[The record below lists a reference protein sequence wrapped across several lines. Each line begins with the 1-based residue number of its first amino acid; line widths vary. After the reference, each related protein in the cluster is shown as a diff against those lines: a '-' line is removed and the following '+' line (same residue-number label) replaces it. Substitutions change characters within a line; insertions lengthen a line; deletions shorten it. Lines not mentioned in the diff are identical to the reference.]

1 VSPLRV
7 ASVVLGAGLVLA
19 LAPFVGPPVRPDALS
34 FVLTELRVPRMLV
47 GAMVGASLGGI
58 GAAYQALFANPLATP
73 STTGT
78 TAGAALGA
86 LFAFVVLPI
95 SLTASSWVVVG
106 SAFVGALVVSGPVAV
121 LSLRGSVR
129 VESVLLAGIAATL
142 AASALAA
149 GLQVQ
154 ADLTAT
160 FRAVRWSLGS
170 VEQVG
175 YEVVL
180 ALALTSATALTLV
193 LGRTRALQSLVL
205 GERSAHAQGVDVTA
219 VRRDVLFGGSFGVAA
234 SVAWCGPIA
243 FVGLVVP
250 HLVRLV
256 IGPSRRLGLPLSAV
270 VGAAFLV
277 LCDTLARTLFTGIV
291 VPVGVFTAGI
301 GAPLL
306 MGLVLGRTQAA

>member
-1 VSPLRV
+1 MRLRI
-7 ASVVLGAGLVLA
+7 GLVVGLTGLVVA
-19 LAPFVGPPVRPDALS
+19 LAPLLGPPVRADAMA
-34 FVLTELRVPRMLV
+34 FVLTELRVPRVLV
-47 GAMVGASLGGI
+47 GALVGACLGGV

-86 LFAFVVLPI
+86 LFAFVVLPA
-95 SLTASSWVVVG
+95 SLTASSWVVVAC
-106 SAFVGALVVSGPVAV
+106 AFAGALLVSGPVAW
-121 LSLRGSVR
+121 LSLRGEAR
-129 VESVLLAGIAATL
+129 IESVLLAGIAATL
-142 AASALAA
+142 AASALTT

-175 YEVVL
+175 YAGVL
-180 ALALTSATALTLV
+180 ALSGTTGLTLALV
-193 LGRTRALQSLVL
+193 LGRTRGLQSLVL
-205 GERSAHAQGVDVTA
+205 GEPSAHAQGVDVPA
-219 VRRDVLFGGSFGVAA
+219 VRRDVLIGGCFGVAA

-250 HLVRLV
+250 HLVRLAL
-256 IGPSRRLGLPLSAV
+256 GPSRRVGIPLSAV
-270 VGAAFLV
+270 VGAGFLV
-277 LCDTLARTLFTGIV
+277 LCDTLGRTAFPGTVL
-291 VPVGVFTAGI
+291 PVGVLTAGI

-306 MGLVLGRTQAA
+306 MGLVLRRPTP

>member
-1 VSPLRV
+1 
-7 ASVVLGAGLVLA
+7 
-19 LAPFVGPPVRPDALS
+19 
-34 FVLTELRVPRMLV
+34 
-47 GAMVGASLGGI
+47 GGV

-86 LFAFVVLPI
+86 LFAFVVLPD
-95 SLTASSWVVVG
+95 SWTASSWVVVG
-106 SAFVGALVVSGPVAV
+106 CAFGGALLVSGPVAW
-121 LSLRGSVR
+121 LTLRGDAR
-129 VESVLLAGIAATL
+129 IESVLLAGIAASL
-142 AASALAA
+142 AASALTT

-175 YEVVL
+175 YAGVL
-180 ALALTSATALTLV
+180 ALTGTTLVTLVVV

-205 GERSAHAQGVDVTA
+205 GEPSAHAQGVDVPA
-219 VRRDVLFGGSFGVAA
+219 VRRDVLLFGCLGVAA

-250 HLVRLV
+250 HLVRLAL
-256 IGPSRRLGLPLSAV
+256 GPSRRVGIPLSAV

-277 LCDTLARTLFTGIV
+277 VCDTLARTAFPGVV
-291 VPVGVFTAGI
+291 VPVGVLTAGI

-306 MGLVLGRTQAA
+306 MGLVLRTRPR